1 MKVIDTVLCTV
12 KENGDKSE
20 NYTVIENTGNLI
32 EDCTVIGSIETK
44 VTAPDWNLWQ
54 VSAYGTWKKSK

>member
-20 NYTVIENTGNLI
+20 NYTVIENTRNLI

-44 VTAPDWNLWQ
+44 VTAPD
-54 VSAYGTWKKSK
+54 